1 MTERFEHK
9 KDQAPVRG
17 ALPSNIEAE
26 RAVLGIL
33 LMGEEGDWD
42 EVAAFLKE
50 EDFFRPA
57 HKAIFSHIEELYKK
71 GQNADPVT
79 VANSLKKENKLE
91 HVGGPAYLSDL
102 IHQLASTA
110 HIKAYADITVEKSL
124 LRKVIRK
131 SEEFIQKARKEDYS
145 KIEHFM
151 DYLEAEVFKLS
162 DKRGHEELIPLNLL
176 VDPGLKKLEELYHK
190 KISLTGLSSSFPGL
204 DSLTSGFQDSELVIL
219 AARPSMG
226 KTALSLNIALHNAL
240 HGKKV
245 AFFSLEMAKEALLM
259 RLLAQMS
266 RINLSEVM
274 TGQIKEG
281 RWSELIN
288 SAARLSD
295 IPFYIDDS
303 SPLSPYE
310 IRSKSRRL
318 KARHGLDLIVVD
330 YLQLMQLPEKSES
343 REREVSEMSR
353 LLKSFAKELKIPV
366 ITLSQLNRGV
376 EARANRRPILSDLRE
391 SGAIEQD
398 ADLIM
403 MLYREE
409 YYEEG
414 RTNENAGLA
423 EVIINKQRNGPTGKV
438 DLRWLAEYGSFESNT
453 SSTGPEP
460 PAPESPPPF

>member
-1 MTERFEHK
+1 MDNLEHK
-9 KDQAPVRG
+9 NKSLPVRG
-17 ALPSNIEAE
+17 VLPSNIEAE
-26 RAVLGIL
+26 RAILGIL
-33 LMGEEGDWD
+33 LMGEEENWD

-57 HKAIFSHIEELYKK
+57 HKAIFSHIAKLYKK

-79 VANSLKKENKLE
+79 VANSLKKENKLDQA
-91 HVGGPAYLSDL
+91 GGSAYLSDL

-124 LRKVIRK
+124 LRKVVRK

-162 DKRGHEELIPLNLL
+162 DKRGAEELIPLNLL
-176 VDPGLKKLEELYHK
+176 VDPGLKKLEDLYHK
-190 KISLTGLSSSFPGL
+190 KISLTGLSSSFPAL
-204 DSLTSGFQDSELVIL
+204 DDLTSGFQPSELIVL

-240 HGKKV
+240 QGKKV

-259 RLLAQMS
+259 RLLSQMAK
-266 RINLSEVM
+266 INLSQVM
-274 TGQIKEG
+274 TGQIKDG

-318 KARHGLDLIVVD
+318 KSRVGLDLIVVD
-330 YLQLMQLPEKSES
+330 YLQLMQLPEKSET

-353 LLKSFAKELKIPV
+353 LLKAFAKELKIPI

-414 RTNENAGLA
+414 RTGDNAGLA
-423 EVIINKQRNGPTGKV
+423 EVIINKQRNGPTGTV
-438 DLRWLAEYGSFESNT
+438 ELQWLAEYGSFENHIPSA
-453 SSTGPEP
+453 GPEP
-460 PAPESPPPF
+460 PMPNTPPPF